1 MMNSKTT
8 TNNAMNTGNEGTKIR
23 GLVAMPYHG
32 FDAHSGATML
42 RAEASWMDPFL
53 GIDSYVMPQPF
64 FPPHPHAG
72 MSAVTLMLP
81 EADGGFTNRDSLGD
95 LSEIRPGDLHWTQAG
110 SGMMHEEIPS
120 QPGKAARGMQVFV
133 NLARKDKQ
141 SAPKAFHI
149 KHELMPTVQ
158 LNDRASMRVVAGQY
172 ANNTSPISSESQ
184 WHTRVNMLDINLQAN
199 THTAITIDPN
209 HNVFF
214 VMRSGSLIVDR
225 QTLSANEQ
233 QSIAIFYEPGQTS
246 IDLKSG
252 NDSLR
257 GVLFSGKPINE
268 PVVSKGP
275 FTGNTADDIS
285 AYIRRFQSGEMGRL
299 SQSF

>member
-1 MMNSKTT
+1 MNSNT
-8 TNNAMNTGNEGTKIR
+8 TNAKNISTVNTKIR
-23 GLVAMPYHG
+23 GVVAMPYHG

-42 RAEASWMDPFL
+42 RADASWMDPFL

-81 EADGGFTNRDSLGD
+81 EAEGGFTNRDSLGD

-141 SAPKAFHI
+141 SAPKAFHV
-149 KHELMPTVQ
+149 KHELMPSVQ
-158 LNDRASMRVVAGQY
+158 LNDNASLRVVAGHY
-172 ANNTSPISSESQ
+172 ANQASPISNESE
-184 WHTRVNMLDINLQAN
+184 WHTRVNMLDISLHANAQA
-199 THTAITIDPN
+199 TIQIDTS
-209 HNVFF
+209 HNVMF
-214 VMRSGSLIVDR
+214 VMRSGSLIVDG

-233 QSIAIFYEPGQTS
+233 QGIAIFYEPSQTS
-246 IDLKSG
+246 IDLSSG
-252 NDSLR
+252 NESLR
-257 GVLFSGKPINE
+257 GVLFSGKPLNE

-275 FTGNTADDIS
+275 FTGSTADDIT
-285 AYIRRFQSGEMGRL
+285 AYIRRFQNGEMGRL
-299 SQSF
+299 SPSFQR

>member
-1 MMNSKTT
+1 MNSNT
-8 TNNAMNTGNEGTKIR
+8 TNAKIISTVNTKIR
-23 GLVAMPYHG
+23 GVVAMPYHG

-42 RAEASWMDPFL
+42 RADPSWMDPFL

-81 EADGGFTNRDSLGD
+81 EAEGGFTNRDSLGD

-149 KHELMPTVQ
+149 KHELMPSVQ
-158 LNDRASMRVVAGQY
+158 LNDNASLRVVAGHY
-172 ANNTSPISSESQ
+172 ANQASPISNESE
-184 WHTRVNMLDINLQAN
+184 WHTQVNMLDISLQAN
-199 THTAITIDPN
+199 AQATIQIDPS
-209 HNVFF
+209 HNVMF
-214 VMRSGSLIVDR
+214 VMRSGSLVVNDE
-225 QTLSANEQ
+225 TLFANEQ
-233 QSIAIFYEPGQTS
+233 HGYAVFYEPGQTS
-246 IDLKSG
+246 IDLNSG
-252 NDSLR
+252 IESLR
-257 GVLFSGKPINE
+257 GVLFSGKPLNE

-275 FTGNTADDIS
+275 FTGNTADDIT
-285 AYIRRFQSGEMGRL
+285 AYIRRFQNGEMGRL
-299 SQSF
+299 SPSFQR